1 MRLVD
6 SHCHLPLISPDISSI
21 KDIVLRASEVGVE
34 HMLCVSVDLESF
46 PTVLATAE
54 KYQSVSASVGVHP
67 NTVGKVVDP
76 TVEQILNHCDSQ
88 VVVAVGETGLDYYR
102 NDETPESQKARFR
115 NHITAAK
122 ECGKPLII
130 HCRDAAKD
138 LIEILRSEQAE
149 QVGGVMHCFVEDW
162 ETAKAAIDLGFYIS
176 FSGIVTFKN
185 AIELKEVAKRVPTN
199 KILVETD
206 SPWLAP
212 VPERGKQN
220 EPAFVHHTAQYLAEL
235 RNCDLEE
242 FGEVTSENFYRLFPL
257 AKAQRL
263 KKP

>member
-6 SHCHLPLISPDISSI
+6 SHCHLPLISPDIGSI
-21 KDIVLRASEVGVE
+21 DDIVLRASQSGIE

-54 KYQSVSASVGVHP
+54 KYQNVSASVGVHP
-67 NTVGKVVDP
+67 NTAGKVTDP
-76 TVEQILNHCDSQ
+76 SVEQILMHCNSE

-102 NDETPESQKARFR
+102 NDEAPKSQQSRLR

-122 ECGKPLII
+122 ECDKPLII
-130 HCRDAAKD
+130 HCRDAATD
-138 LIEILRSEQAE
+138 LIEILRNEQAE

-185 AIELKEVAKRVPTN
+185 ATQLKDVAKQVPADRL
-199 KILVETD
+199 LVETD

-212 VPERGKQN
+212 VPKLSLI
-220 EPAFVHHTAQYLAEL
+220 HI
-235 RNCDLEE
+235 
-242 FGEVTSENFYRLFPL
+242 
-257 AKAQRL
+257 
-263 KKP
+263 

>member
-6 SHCHLPLISPDISSI
+6 SHCHLPLICPDLTCIE
-21 KDIVLRASEVGVE
+21 DIVLRASQAGVE

-54 KYQSVSASVGVHP
+54 KYQNVSASVGVHP
-67 NTVGKVVDP
+67 NTEGTVIDP
-76 TVEQILNHCDSQ
+76 SVEQILSHCGSE

-102 NDETPESQKARFR
+102 NDEAPKSQQSRFR
-115 NHITAAK
+115 NHITGAK
-122 ECGKPLII
+122 EGDKPLII
-130 HCRDAAKD
+130 HCRDAARD
-138 LIEILRSEQAE
+138 LIEILRNEQAE

-185 AIELKEVAKRVPTN
+185 ATQLKEVAKQVPADRL
-199 KILVETD
+199 LVETD

-212 VPERGKQN
+212 VPKRGKQN
-220 EPAFVHHTAQYLAEL
+220 EPAYVCHTAQYLAEL
-235 RNCDLEE
+235 RNCDSEE
-242 FGEVTSENFYRLFPL
+242 FGEVTTENFYRLFPL
-257 AKAQRL
+257 AKAQ
-263 KKP
+263 KSEKY

>member
-6 SHCHLPLISPDISSI
+6 SHCHLPLISPDVGSI
-21 KDIVLRASEVGVE
+21 DDIVLRASQSGIE

-54 KYQSVSASVGVHP
+54 KYQNVSASVGVHP
-67 NTVGKVVDP
+67 NTAGKVTDP
-76 TVEQILNHCDSQ
+76 SVEQILMHCNSE

-102 NDETPESQKARFR
+102 NDEAPKSQQSRLR

-122 ECGKPLII
+122 ECDKPLII
-130 HCRDAAKD
+130 HCRDAATD
-138 LIEILRSEQAE
+138 LIEILRNEQAE

-185 AIELKEVAKRVPTN
+185 ATQLKDVAKQVPADRL
-199 KILVETD
+199 LVETD

-212 VPERGKQN
+212 VPKRGKQN
-220 EPAFVHHTAQYLAEL
+220 EPAYVCHTAQYLAEL
-235 RNCDLEE
+235 RNCDSEE
-242 FGEVTSENFYRLFPL
+242 FGEVTTENFYRLFPL
-257 AKAQRL
+257 AKAQ
-263 KKP
+263 KSEKY